1 MKNFRCSVL
10 TSALLFGLCASAFSA
25 TPTAAINATATATA
39 TATEAPVKVV
49 YHLSEGTAQA
59 SRALNNIRNH
69 IEADPS
75 VKIVV
80 VALSG
85 GVDFLL
91 DGAQDAQ
98 GRAFAGPIAELS
110 NRGVKFLVCN
120 NTLTVRGI
128 AKEKVALEASLVPAG
143 VAEVARL
150 QFREGFAYL
159 RP

>member
-1 MKNFRCSVL
+1 MKNFRCSLL
-10 TSALLFGLCASAFSA
+10 TAALLGGLCASAFSA
-25 TPTAAINATATATA
+25 TPTPTVATTAAET
-39 TATEAPVKVV
+39 PVKVV
-49 YHLSEGTAQA
+49 YHLAEGTAQA

-80 VALSG
+80 VTLSA

-159 RP
+159 KP

>member
-1 MKNFRCSVL
+1 MKTLRRPFL
-10 TSALLFGLCASAFSA
+10 AAFLFALSASAFSA
-25 TPTAAINATATATA
+25 SALPTTAPTATAGA
-39 TATEAPVKVV
+39 GDAPIKVV
-49 YHLSEGTAQA
+49 YHLAEGNAQA
-59 SRALNNIRNH
+59 SRALNNMRNH

-80 VALSG
+80 VAHG
-85 GVDFLL
+85 AGIDFLL

-98 GRAFAGPIAELS
+98 GRAFTGPIADMA
-110 NRGVKFLVCN
+110 NRGVQFLVCN
-120 NTLTVRGI
+120 NTLTARGI
-128 AKEKVALEASLVPAG
+128 AKEKVALEARIVPAG

>member
-1 MKNFRCSVL
+1 MKTLRRPFL
-10 TSALLFGLCASAFSA
+10 AALLFALSASAFSA
-25 TPTAAINATATATA
+25 TPTSTPTPTTAPPVV
-39 TATEAPVKVV
+39 EAPVKVV
-49 YHLSEGTAQA
+49 YHLVEGNAQA

-69 IEADPS
+69 LEADPS

-80 VALSG
+80 VSHGAG
-85 GVDFLL
+85 IDFLL

-98 GRAFAGPIAELS
+98 GRAYTGPIAALA
-110 NRGVKFLVCN
+110 NRGVQFLVCN
-120 NTLTVRGI
+120 NTLTARGI

>member
-39 TATEAPVKVV
+39 TEAPVKVV
-49 YHLSEGTAQA
+49 YHLSEGSAQA